1 MTLIE
6 HIKLIEYY
14 ATQALIHIQAQ
25 KYYKVYFDLDEIK
38 THIDKAQKFIKNNY
52 SDTTEI
58 PASLELMDNQSQ
70 G

>member
-6 HIKLIEYY
+6 HIKLIEYF

-25 KYYKVYFDLDEIK
+25 KYYKAYNELDEVKVLTI
-38 THIDKAQKFIKNNY
+38 KAQRLIKNDL

-58 PASLELMDNQSQ
+58 PVSLELMDNQSQ
-70 G
+70 